1 MKNAVDIYRIP
12 GSWMN
17 LGEGKKFYLEIM
29 EAALGVLISFPIL
42 MIAVFASERNMAD
55 VYKLLELIPFL
66 AAVMLARRKV
76 KRDIIYYTLCIA
88 MFFIV
93 IYVMP
98 KLSMKIGT
106 ALYYIIY
113 AIESFKK
120 RNSGVKSYYT
130 EEFIAF
136 GNIILLIQYVICI
149 NFSLYEFQP
158 IILFDSIVFSLM
170 FVVYIFIARAK
181 KLMEWER
188 QTSREAIN
196 RINAS
201 CRNVVF
207 FLTAFYGLLSVIFY
221 ASGMFDIQKSFYGFH
236 MHAYKGNASN
246 GAGGNMQNMN
256 LNTFSNLNQNRQKP
270 VPQFL
275 RIIVKIVLA
284 LIMLMAVLAAAYFI
298 FAALKMLIKK
308 LVEIFFR
315 KKSEDDEKESVLMV
329 PDVRENIRKRIDAFK
344 NIRRFYGSG
353 NRGRV
358 RKMYCRFVVSRLKN
372 IKRSDTPRSIEKKI
386 ADADIKSITDIYE
399 KARYGKN
406 DVSNEEMYK
415 MKKLVR

>member
-1 MKNAVDIYRIP
+1 MKNVVDIYRIP

-93 IYVMP
+93 IYVML
-98 KLSMKIGT
+98 KLSMKIGA

-158 IILFDSIVFSLM
+158 IILF
-170 FVVYIFIARAK
+170 
-181 KLMEWER
+181 
-188 QTSREAIN
+188 
-196 RINAS
+196 
-201 CRNVVF
+201 
-207 FLTAFYGLLSVIFY
+207 
-221 ASGMFDIQKSFYGFH
+221 
-236 MHAYKGNASN
+236 
-246 GAGGNMQNMN
+246 
-256 LNTFSNLNQNRQKP
+256 
-270 VPQFL
+270 
-275 RIIVKIVLA
+275 
-284 LIMLMAVLAAAYFI
+284 
-298 FAALKMLIKK
+298 
-308 LVEIFFR
+308 
-315 KKSEDDEKESVLMV
+315 
-329 PDVRENIRKRIDAFK
+329 
-344 NIRRFYGSG
+344 
-353 NRGRV
+353 
-358 RKMYCRFVVSRLKN
+358 
-372 IKRSDTPRSIEKKI
+372 
-386 ADADIKSITDIYE
+386 
-399 KARYGKN
+399 
-406 DVSNEEMYK
+406 
-415 MKKLVR
+415 